1 MMQEKIRN
9 EKNDQINPFVKF
21 IYKKKTLIKQ
31 ANKSFKVQIIH
42 IND

>member
-1 MMQEKIRN
+1 MKRI
-9 EKNDQINPFVKF
+9 INPFVKF
-21 IYKKKTLIKQ
+21 IHKKKTLIKQ